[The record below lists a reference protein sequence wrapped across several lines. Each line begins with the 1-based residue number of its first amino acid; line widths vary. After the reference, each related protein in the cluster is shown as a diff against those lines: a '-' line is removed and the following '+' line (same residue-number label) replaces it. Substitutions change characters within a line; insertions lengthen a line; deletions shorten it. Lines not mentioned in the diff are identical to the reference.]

1 VNTFMPP
8 SFTLKKYGEYPN
20 VMSNLSF
27 QEAAEQV
34 KQHLNIID
42 TIGRFVSFK
51 KRGRSH
57 LGLCPFHNERT
68 PSFNVSAEKG
78 FFKCFGCGESGD
90 AISFLM
96 KIENKTYGDVIREV
110 AEGELGLS
118 IRYSNDSQEQARY
131 TQKKEERER
140 LHDVLRNAGQWFH
153 GQLLLP
159 EQASIQHYLQQRGTT
174 EEAMKRFQLGYAPE
188 GWDSLRPYLLSACP
202 HLQDEESLLVRAG
215 LAGERD
221 NGNGYYDKFR
231 QRLMIPIHDMRGNV
245 VGFGGRAL
253 AEEQQPKYLNSSESL
268 VYQKSELL
276 YGLFQAKEAVR
287 KHQRAIVM
295 EGYFDVIATHM
306 AGIPEAVATCGTALT
321 DQHITLLKK
330 SGVEILYLCFDSD
343 KAGRNATLSAI
354 ERLETW
360 VQRQALKIRV
370 LRIPDGKDPDDYFK
384 THTAEEFEAL
394 MREAPDGLR
403 FRFDCA
409 LEGILLH
416 TSDGQLEAVH
426 RLLPLLARVKHPIMR
441 AQLLA
446 TYSERLRLSEEALKQ
461 DLARYEGKQPGATG
475 LHSRQ
480 YDSKRKQY
488 NKETGKYEVPIA
500 PEDFSQL
507 RQSLQHLQHPAT
519 IENELFTLG
528 LAHEDLWKV
537 MRTSLHAFKWQ
548 SRILGWLWQY
558 TKLDDYTTVLQ
569 LRLPQLLEQ
578 AQAQNKHPLA
588 EAIHRLMLGQEALKH
603 QQDEGTLTPD
613 MLLQMANECLAHWHR
628 RYFSTELERR
638 NKALRQMEQEEEAY
652 PSNSLVDID
661 TEATV
666 LHFDVLEAKGH

>member
-1 VNTFMPP
+1 MF
-8 SFTLKKYGEYPN
+8 
-20 VMSNLSF
+20 NLTF

-34 KQHLNIID
+34 KQHLNIIE
-42 TIGRFVSFK
+42 TISRFVSLK

-57 LGLCPFHNERT
+57 LGLCPFHNERS

-96 KIENKTYGDVIREV
+96 KIENKTYGDVIRDV

-118 IRYSNDSQEQARY
+118 IRYSNDSQEQARF

-153 GQLLLP
+153 SQLLQP
-159 EQASIQHYLQQRGTT
+159 EHESVKHYLLKRGTSQ
-174 EEAMKRFQLGYAPE
+174 EAFKHFQLGYAPDD
-188 GWDSLRPYLLSACP
+188 WDALRPYLLNACP
-202 HLQDEESLLVRAG
+202 HLMEDEALLLRAG

-221 NGNGYYDKFR
+221 GGNGYYDKFR
-231 QRLMIPIHDMRGNV
+231 HRLMIPIHDIRGNV

-253 AEEQQPKYLNSSESL
+253 GDDQQPKYLNSSESM

-276 YGLFQAKEAVR
+276 FGLFQAKESVR
-287 KHQRAIVM
+287 KKQRAVVM
-295 EGYFDVIATHM
+295 EGYFDVIATQM

-330 SGVEILYLCFDSD
+330 SGVEVLYLCFDSD

-360 VQRQALKIRV
+360 VQRQALKVRV
-370 LRIPDGKDPDDYFK
+370 IRIPDGKDPDDYFK
-384 THTAEEFEAL
+384 THTVEEFETL
-394 MREAPDGLR
+394 MQHAPDGLR

-409 LEGILLH
+409 VEGISLH
-416 TSDGQLEAVH
+416 TPDGQLEAVH
-426 RLLPLLARVKHPIMR
+426 RLLPLLSKVKHPIMR

-461 DLARYEGKQPGATG
+461 DLARYEGRQPGAQGG
-475 LHSRQ
+475 LARK

-488 NKETGKYEVPIA
+488 NKQTGKYEVPLA

-507 RQSLQHLQHPAT
+507 RQLLQSLQHPAT
-519 IENELFTLG
+519 IEHELFTLG

-537 MRTSLHAFKWQ
+537 MRQSLNEFKWQ

-558 TKLDDYTTVLQ
+558 TTLDDYSTVLHH
-569 LRLPQLLEQ
+569 RLPQLLEQ
-578 AQAQNKHPLA
+578 AQSQNKPPLA
-588 EAIHRLMLGQEALKH
+588 EAIQRLMLGQEALKH
-603 QQDEGTLTPD
+603 QQEEGALTPEV
-613 MLLQMANECLAHWHR
+613 LLQMANECLAHWHR
-628 RYFSTELERR
+628 RYFNTELERR
-638 NKALRQMEQEEEAY
+638 NKALRQLEQGSEGTAS
-652 PSNSLVDID
+652 PSHPRDDAPVDVD